1 MLNELLKDFQK
12 ATKKLEEVLKMEK
25 TEIVRDSAIKR
36 FELCFDLCWKTIK
49 EYARKDGIECYS
61 PRESFKSAFQLK
73 LIEHEEKWLKMID
86 DRNLTTNLYKEEQ
99 AEKIYLKLSNYL
111 EMFKNLFGKLKTS

>member
-36 FELCFDLCWKTIK
+36 F
-49 EYARKDGIECYS
+49 
-61 PRESFKSAFQLK
+61 
-73 LIEHEEKWLKMID
+73 
-86 DRNLTTNLYKEEQ
+86 
-99 AEKIYLKLSNYL
+99 
-111 EMFKNLFGKLKTS
+111 